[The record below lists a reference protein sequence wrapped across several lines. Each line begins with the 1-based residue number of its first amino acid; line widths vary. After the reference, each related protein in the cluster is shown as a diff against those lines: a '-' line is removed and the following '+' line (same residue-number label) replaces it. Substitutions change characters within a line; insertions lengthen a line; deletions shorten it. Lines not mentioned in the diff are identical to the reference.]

1 MSYNYIETRGV
12 QDREAITKNHIY
24 LNQGKVKIA
33 LKPSKGAMSAIKL
46 MGPTKRRRKAKMKKD
61 YWSEEDALSAVS
73 DEEKDEK
80 EDEEEGED
88 DEIAEESEDDEIAEE
103 SEEDED
109 SQESE
114 NMSADDEQS
123 EESSEGESE
132 ESKEEK
138 SIISDPPKRVRN
150 RKRQKKETKPKR
162 NAKSR
167 KTPAP
172 KSRTTTRKRPAPIK
186 RRRRKRTT
194 KLIVEESSVGAVTD
208 QEVGDFVNKDGS
220 SCSSK
225 MSVCEEESEENS
237 KIKEKVEELEKNLRQ
252 NIDPKVFII
261 ENNEEKI
268 QDCSSEDEEED
279 NIGDLQVGERQNIKG
294 RIKREGLVRP
304 LMYNPITDRAK
315 IIEKPV
321 VYSNPYDI
329 LLNRLQLNF
338 IPEELPCRDKEKE
351 IIRDFILSGLRNRG
365 SSTSLYISGMPG
377 TGKTATTLEV
387 IQNLN
392 SERKKKFRFIHVNG
406 MQLNN
411 SSVMYTLI
419 YKEITGQKHKPTTAA
434 VMLDDYFKKR
444 KDKPE
449 NQLKNQQMIVL
460 LVDELDALV
469 TKKQTL
475 LYNLFDWPSNK
486 NSGLIILAIANTMD
500 LPERFLVKIKSR
512 IGESRLV
519 YQPYSR
525 SQIEKIIMSRIQ
537 GENISLIILKF
548 LFLGCRTHLKPLG

>member
-1 MSYNYIETRGV
+1 
-12 QDREAITKNHIY
+12 
-24 LNQGKVKIA
+24 
-33 LKPSKGAMSAIKL
+33 
-46 MGPTKRRRKAKMKKD
+46 MKK
-61 YWSEEDALSAVS
+61 
-73 DEEKDEK
+73 
-80 EDEEEGED
+80 
-88 DEIAEESEDDEIAEE
+88 
-103 SEEDED
+103 
-109 SQESE
+109 
-114 NMSADDEQS
+114 N
-123 EESSEGESE
+123 
-132 ESKEEK
+132 
-138 SIISDPPKRVRN
+138 
-150 RKRQKKETKPKR
+150 
-162 NAKSR
+162 
-167 KTPAP
+167 
-172 KSRTTTRKRPAPIK
+172 
-186 RRRRKRTT
+186 
-194 KLIVEESSVGAVTD
+194 
-208 QEVGDFVNKDGS
+208 
-220 SCSSK
+220 
-225 MSVCEEESEENS
+225 SEENS
-237 KIKEKVEELEKNLRQ
+237 EIKEKVEELEKNLRQ

-261 ENNEEKI
+261 ENNEETM

-304 LMYNPITDRAK
+304 LMNNPITDRAK

-329 LLNRLQLNF
+329 LLSRLQLNF

-525 SQIEKIIMSRIQ
+525 SQIERIIVSRIQ
-537 GENISLIILKF
+537 GENLSLIIIKF
-548 LFLGCRTHLKPLG
+548 